1 MRFFRVPYLIQSLF
15 WNRKWTGRDPS
26 SVYLTFD
33 DGPDETVT
41 PWLLEFLNKENIQAT
56 FFCIGSQVEKYPAIY
71 KKMKQFGHMVGNHT
85 YNHEKGSRTDNEEYL
100 KSIKKTDDLMN
111 TILFRPPYGRLTRE
125 QERQVTRMG
134 KKTVMWTW
142 NAHDYDHTIDEE
154 TIVKKAALIKG
165 GDILLF
171 HNSKKSAKLMM
182 ACLPKVIGIIKEKNL
197 IFKTVA

>member
-15 WNRKWTGRDPS
+15 WNRKWTGKDPS

-142 NAHDYDHTIDEE
+142 NAHDYDRTIDEE

-171 HNSKKSAKLMM
+171 HNSL
-182 ACLPKVIGIIKEKNL
+182 CY
-197 IFKTVA
+197 